1 MRKVCVF
8 VEGQTEL
15 IFVREFLL
23 KWYEYQDISIAC
35 YQLLG
40 NDMLPAEYDYPMQEA
55 SVFYQLVNVGN
66 DNRVLSWLL
75 NRVGS
80 LKKEGYEMIIGL
92 RDMYGEF
99 YRKKSKTINLELN
112 QQIIDNVQEQI
123 VNKLADDK
131 DMVAFHFAIMEIESW
146 MLAMHQSLLK
156 KFADLKLDDIQT
168 IYDIQECTDN
178 TIYHPA
184 EILDKVFQ
192 LAECRYEK
200 HKTDANS
207 ILSYI
212 GKDDFELLYNSGRSQ
227 SFNSFVDTLLLGKCF
242 VVVE

>member
-23 KWYEYQDISIAC
+23 KWYEYKGISIAC
-35 YQLLG
+35 YQLIG
-40 NDMLPAEYDYPMQEA
+40 NDTLPAEYDYPMQEA
-55 SVFYQLVNVGN
+55 DVHYQLVNVGN

-80 LKKEGYEMIIGL
+80 LKSEGYDMIIGL
-92 RDMYGEF
+92 RDMYCEF
-99 YRKKSKTINLELN
+99 YRKKSRTINLELN

-123 VNKLADDK
+123 VHKLADDK
-131 DMVAFHFAIMEIESW
+131 SMVAFHFAIMEIESW

-156 KFADLKLDDIQT
+156 KFTDLRVDDINE
-168 IYDIQECTDN
+168 IYDIQACIDSS
-178 TIYHPA
+178 IYHPA
-184 EILDKVFQ
+184 EVLDQVFQ
-192 LAECRYEK
+192 LSDSRYEK

-207 ILSYI
+207 ILSYMS
-212 GKDDFELLYNSGRSQ
+212 KEDFNLLYNSARSQ
-227 SFNSFVDTLLLGKCF
+227 SFNSFVDTLLGRKGKI
-242 VVVE
+242 E